1 MPIRALIFDLMDVLL
16 LVEDKGKWHTWEANA
31 GVAEGGLARAMFQSP
46 LFREAIMGHVPE
58 AELWRDVARAL
69 SVDAEPEEL
78 AAVFYSAFRV
88 NTGLVELIRAQRPAY
103 KTAILTNTP
112 SGIRALL
119 TERFHLER
127 EVDTIII
134 SAEEHVRKPQPAI
147 YALAADRLEVPL
159 QETLFLD
166 DEPVYVEAARALGMR
181 AIQFKDNAQAIPEIE
196 RLLRQE
202 AERR

>member
-16 LVEDKGKWHTWEANA
+16 LVEDKGRWHAWEASA

-58 AELWRDVARAL
+58 AQLWRDVARAL
-69 SVDAEPEEL
+69 DVDAEQPDFL
-78 AAVFYSAFRV
+78 AAVFYSAFCL
-88 NTGLVELIRAQRPAY
+88 NTDLVELIRARRPRY

-112 SGIRALL
+112 SGMRALL
-119 TERFHLER
+119 TGQFHLDR
-127 EVDTIII
+127 EVDRIMI
-134 SAEEHVRKPQPAI
+134 SAEEHMRKPQPAF
-147 YALAADRLEVPL
+147 YALAADRLGVPL

-166 DEPVYVEAARALGMR
+166 DEPVYVEAARTLGMH
-181 AIQFKDNAQAIPEIE
+181 AVQFQDSAQAIPEIE

-202 AERR
+202 R